1 MGAPVTRR
9 IGLFGGS
16 FDPPHRA
23 HVALAQLAL
32 RQLALDELRWVP
44 TGMAWHKAQTPA
56 PAAQRAAMVGL
67 AISGEPRFRLERCE
81 LDRPGPSYTL
91 DTVRQLQAAAADGPA
106 AEWLLII
113 GEDQY
118 ADLHRWAHWRE
129 LLARVR
135 LAVAG
140 RPGERPVDPE
150 VAAYPC
156 LRLALP
162 PMEVSSTE
170 IRRRLASALPIDD
183 LVPAAVA
190 RYIESNRL
198 YLDEDG
204 TGS

>member
-1 MGAPVTRR
+1 MKRR

-44 TGMAWHKAQTPA
+44 TGMAWHKVSNPTSAQH
-56 PAAQRAAMVGL
+56 RAAMVAL
-67 AISGEPRFRLERCE
+67 AIGDEPRFRLERCE
-81 LDRPGPSYTL
+81 LERPGPSYTL
-91 DTVRQLQAAAADGPA
+91 DTVCQLQAAEPAGTAAD
-106 AEWLLII
+106 WLLII

-118 ADLHRWAHWRE
+118 ADLHRWVGWRE
-129 LLARVR
+129 LLARVQ

-140 RPGERPVDPE
+140 RPGERPVDAE
-150 VAAYPC
+150 VAAFPC

-170 IRRRLASALPIDD
+170 VRRRLASGLPIDD

-198 YLDEDG
+198 YLPG
-204 TGS
+204 GGIGS

>member
-1 MGAPVTRR
+1 M
-9 IGLFGGS
+9 FGGS

-44 TGMAWHKAQTPA
+44 TGMAWHKVSNPTSAQH
-56 PAAQRAAMVGL
+56 RAAMVAL
-67 AISGEPRFRLERCE
+67 AIDAEPRFRLERCE
-81 LDRPGPSYTL
+81 LERTGPSYTL
-91 DTVRQLQAAAADGPA
+91 DTVCQLQAAEPAGTAAD
-106 AEWLLII
+106 WLLII

-118 ADLHRWAHWRE
+118 ADLHRWVGWRE
-129 LLARVR
+129 LLARVQ

-140 RPGERPVDPE
+140 RPGERPVDAE
-150 VAAYPC
+150 VAAFPC

-170 IRRRLASALPIDD
+170 VRRRLASGLPIDD

-198 YLDEDG
+198 YLPG
-204 TGS
+204 GGIGS